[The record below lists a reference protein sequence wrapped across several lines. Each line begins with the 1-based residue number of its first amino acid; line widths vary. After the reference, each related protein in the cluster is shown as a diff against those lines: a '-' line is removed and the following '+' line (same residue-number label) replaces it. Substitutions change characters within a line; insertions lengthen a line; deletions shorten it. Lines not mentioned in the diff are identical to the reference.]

1 MGYTGTRLVLV
12 YRSSTGLQGTG
23 LVHGYRCSRGLHGY
37 TNCTSVETGYR
48 YRTVV
53 LV

>member
-23 LVHGYRCSRGLHGY
+23 LVHGVHELYKCRNGGQVSYSG
-37 TNCTSVETGYR
+37 TG
-48 YRTVV
+48 VV
-53 LV
+53 QE